1 MYSKSSS
8 LSKVKVTASLDAEL
22 VCDIDKFLKN
32 YKTGSRSQLI
42 EDVLRNWH
50 HDQKKREIERQ
61 IEEYYLS
68 LSKEEREEDRNWNE
82 IAANSAH
89 HLWEE

>member
-8 LSKVKVTASLDAEL
+8 LTKVKVTASLDAEL
-22 VCDIDKFLKN
+22 VNAIDRYLK
-32 YKTGSRSQLI
+32 KSKSGSRSQLI

-61 IEEYYLS
+61 VEEYYLS
-68 LSKEEREEDRNWNE
+68 LSNEEREEDRNWNR

>member
-1 MYSKSSS
+1 MGVKNSST
-8 LSKVKVTASLDAEL
+8 LKVKVTASLDAQLIKAVDEF
-22 VCDIDKFLKN
+22 IKGS
-32 YKTGSRSQLI
+32 KTRSRSRLI

-50 HDQKKREIERQ
+50 EEQKKRELENQ

-68 LSKEEREEDRNWNE
+68 LSDEEQEDDRQWSD
-82 IAANSAH
+82 IATQSAH

>member
-1 MYSKSSS
+1 MESSTS
-8 LSKVKVTASLDAEL
+8 STKVKVTASLDAEL
-22 VCDIDKFLKN
+22 VKAIDQFVKESEN
-32 YKTGSRSQLI
+32 RSRSQLI

-50 HDQKKREIERQ
+50 KEQKKREIESQ

-68 LSKEEREEDRNWNE
+68 LSNGEREEDRQWDE
-82 IAANSAH
+82 VAAESAR

>member
-22 VCDIDKFLKN
+22 VKALDKFLKK

-42 EDVLRNWH
+42 EDVLRHWH
-50 HDQKKREIERQ
+50 NDQKKREIERQ
-61 IEEYYLS
+61 IEKYYLS
-68 LSKEEREEDRNWNE
+68 LSNEEQEEDRSWSE